1 LAALIILLL
10 LMRRRKKAAEAVA
23 AAEAEAAAAAAA
35 EAAAMVE
42 YDEEGRP
49 IPQADAEI
57 GPITPMR
64 DKRREEI
71 QEFAKQNPEITAQ
84 MIKTLL
90 RSEEG

>member
-1 LAALIILLL
+1 
-10 LMRRRKKAAEAVA
+10 MRRRRRAAAA

-35 EAAAMVE
+35 EAEAAMVE
-42 YDEEGRP
+42 YDEEGHP
-49 IPQADAEI
+49 IPPSDTDI